1 MMKKIIGKFLKKS
14 SSNKDKDSNKNKDG
28 QHFNGF
34 SSVKSDVGMSVNNS
48 YNSVGKSSSVMRSG
62 GFYGLNPC
70 SYSHGNAD
78 LMNLKIFGSKMGT
91 KVGPVGRLDIDSLPR
106 FGEVPSSEKVGLF
119 IKKLNFCCV
128 VFDFNDPMKDLKE
141 KDIKKQTL
149 VELVEFV
156 TIANLRFDEVI
167 MQEVFKMVSANLFRT
182 LPVSCQDA
190 KRLPVNMYDMEED
203 EPIVDPS
210 WPHLQIV
217 YEFLL
222 RLLSSSEMD
231 PKVAKRYIDHSF
243 ALRLLELFDSEDKRE
258 REYLKNILHRI
269 YVKFVMHRPFIR
281 IAIDNIL
288 YQFIFETEKHNGIAE
303 LLEILGSIING
314 FDFPLKE
321 EHKLFLVH
329 VLIPLHK
336 PKCLSMYHQQLSHC
350 IMQFLEKDFKLVDT
364 VIRGLLKYWPITN
377 SVKEVMFL
385 GELEA
390 ALEATHNTEFQ
401 RFMVPLFHQI
411 ARCVNSSHFQVAE
424 RALLLWNNDHVRNLI
439 IQNRLMIMPI
449 ILPYLERNSHIHW
462 HQSVQNLTF
471 KVKKMFFD
479 ADKEF
484 YEECMVRVQEDEIK
498 AAVAREK
505 QVFTWKQLE
514 DLAMS
519 KAAREDAVNVSRIA
533 SSPVTAASTV

>member
-78 LMNLKIFGSKMGT
+78 LMNLKKFGSKMGT

-149 VELVEFV
+149 
-156 TIANLRFDEVI
+156 
-167 MQEVFKMVSANLFRT
+167 MVSANLLRT

-231 PKVAKRYIDHSF
+231 PKVAKRYIDQSF

-336 PKCLSMYHQQLSHC
+336 PTCLSMYHQQLSHC

-377 SVKEVMFL
+377 SVKEVTFL

-390 ALEATHNTEFQ
+390 ALEATQNTEFQ
-401 RFMVPLFHQI
+401 HFMVPLFHQI

-439 IQNRLMIMPI
+439 IQNRVVIMPI

-505 QVFTWKQLE
+505 QVLTWKQLE